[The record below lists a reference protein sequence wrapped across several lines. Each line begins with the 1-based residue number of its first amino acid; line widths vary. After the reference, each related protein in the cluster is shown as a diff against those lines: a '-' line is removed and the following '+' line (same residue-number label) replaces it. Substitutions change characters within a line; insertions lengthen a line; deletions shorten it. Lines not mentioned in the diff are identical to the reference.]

1 MSNID
6 KIIKSRHSVR
16 KYLDKDIEDKKIKKI
31 NEFLDEINEE
41 SRLNIQLVKD
51 PSVFDLFLTHY
62 GNCNAKYFF
71 ALIGRKS
78 KDLEMKIGYYGE
90 KIVLK
95 MQEFGLN
102 TCWMTGTYSKRNISI
117 ELNKNERL
125 IGVIALGY
133 GVNDGVQS
141 PSKSFSQVSLTH
153 DNIPLWYIKGIEYAL
168 MAPSGLN
175 RQPFKFEL
183 IDEDTVKVHPGTSFL
198 GTNKIDAGIAKYHF
212 ELGALSEG
220 KKVIFK

>member
-1 MSNID
+1 MSNIE

-31 NEFLDEINEE
+31 EEFLKEINEE
-41 SRLNIQLVKD
+41 SKLNIKLVKD

-62 GNCNAKYFF
+62 GYCNAKYFF

-95 MQEFGLN
+95 MQEMGLN
-102 TCWMTGTYSKRNISI
+102 TCWMTGTYSKRNLSISI
-117 ELNKNERL
+117 NKNDRL

-133 GVNDGVQS
+133 GENNGMPS
-141 PSKSFSQVSLTH
+141 PSKSFSEVSLTH

-168 MAPSGLN
+168 LAPSGLN
-175 RQPFKFEL
+175 KQPFKFEL
-183 IDEDTVKVHPGTSFL
+183 IDEDTVKIHPGNSFF

-212 ELGALSEG
+212 ELGADSVG